1 MTNSNASGTASIPIQ
16 AKVLAPTFKT
26 RGIPGVRRN
35 N

>member
-1 MTNSNASGTASIPIQ
+1 MTNSNVSGTALIPNQ
-16 AKVLAPTFKT
+16 AKILAPTFKT